1 MAATNPASG
10 FTQDYTDPGSGI
22 IIVGAWIQI
31 NNILYV
37 PSGYCL
43 VISDV
48 YKDQSSYQEG
58 MSPVFQ
64 NIRYQSNFDDA
75 NWNSY
80 FDAAVMDGANK
91 DIQAQSILFLQNNI
105 EIGTR

>member
-1 MAATNPASG
+1 MAATNPVSG

-22 IIVGAWIQI
+22 VITGAWIQI
-31 NNILYV
+31 KNILYV

-43 VISDV
+43 VVSDV
-48 YKDQSSYQEG
+48 YKDQSSYQSG

-64 NIRYQSNFDDA
+64 NIRYEADYNDSS
-75 NWNSY
+75 WNSY

-91 DIQAQSILFLQNNI
+91 DIQAQAILFLQNNI
-105 EIGTR
+105 EIGKR